1 MQAYNLRREPY
12 PGYGSRDS
20 TWYCWGLGLHAFK
33 ISYITTAGRT
43 KRIFSALFGRQLV
56 FRGADGNSL
65 PDTEPLEL
73 ARKPGEGF
81 GVAVQ
86 LHDGMTADEAVVLL
100 RAVLG
105 IRSEMI
111 ETIRIPRPGPTMSQS
126 HRDYPPGLS
135 QSG

>member
-1 MQAYNLRREPY
+1 M
-12 PGYGSRDS
+12 
-20 TWYCWGLGLHAFK
+20 GLHAFK
-33 ISYITTAGRT
+33 ISYTTPAGRT
-43 KRIFSALFGRQLV
+43 KKVFAALFGRQLV
-56 FRGADGNSL
+56 IRGADGDSL

-111 ETIRIPRPGPTMSQS
+111 ETIRMPRPGPTMPESQ
-126 HRDYPPGLS
+126 RDYPPGLS